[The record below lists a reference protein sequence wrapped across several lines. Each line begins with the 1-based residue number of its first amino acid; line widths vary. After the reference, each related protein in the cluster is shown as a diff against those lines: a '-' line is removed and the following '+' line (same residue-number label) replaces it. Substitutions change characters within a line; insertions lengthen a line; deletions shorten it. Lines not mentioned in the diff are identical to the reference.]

1 MIMVKKLLLVAAL
14 LTPAFVS
21 AQSYKFGTVD
31 TKAIFDAMPEKVAA
45 ENRLNDL
52 SARYHEENKK
62 LESEFNQKYA
72 DFQAL
77 DPYTPKSIKERRMQ
91 EIQENQRK
99 ISQFQRMVE
108 NDIKTKQAE
117 LLDPIKSKIQEAID
131 SVGVQGGYLFIF
143 DVSKTPV
150 AFKSSEAADVTPEVK
165 SRLGLK

>member
-1 MIMVKKLLLVAAL
+1 MIKKILLVAAL
-14 LTPAFVS
+14 VAPMCVS

-31 TKAIFDAMPEKVAA
+31 TKAIFESMPEKVDAQ
-45 ENRLNDL
+45 NKLNDL
-52 SARYHEENKK
+52 SARYQEENKK
-62 LESEFNQKYA
+62 LETEFNQKYA

-99 ISQFQRMVE
+99 ISRFQQMVD
-108 NDIKTKQAE
+108 NDLKTKEAE
-117 LLDPIKSKIQEAID
+117 LLSPIKEKIQAAID

-150 AFKSSEAADVTPEVK
+150 AFKSSEAVDVTPEVK
-165 SRLGLK
+165 TLLGIN